1 MATYSKYIGQ
11 TYESLSSGLILAPT
25 SPYGFTNE
33 YVLTDVYDNESKSV
47 RPKNIRDMILSA
59 WDSNVFKETTA
70 SGSGTYYIGIDTG
83 NTDAAKD
90 IKSQKIL
97 IGKRS
102 YQSTQIMNST
112 LLSSNAD
119 MFFFNTKKDTLPQTN
134 TKVVFLSGKDT
145 NLHQSSPYIQTQV
158 VTTGTGT
165 QSLSLDMIAPIG
177 DISFLS
183 RGIQNGE
190 DIDTGGTVSVNNI
203 VFPTY
208 EASYPDFGG
217 SASDGKVLIYRS
229 GKLEW
234 EDLTLPNTGY
244 IGTTGSALG
253 IYGKEIRLND
263 YPLDFTESM
272 YVPREIGD
280 VRLGATFEGESITK
294 LLEKIIYTYLPPLC
308 TLSLSDS
315 NGYVEI
321 GTYPQI
327 TLNYTITKRTNATE
341 PTRLVN
347 MLPTSYPVISAY
359 GHTIVEGSA
368 KGIIISPVMA
378 TSSVFKIKVSDGVS
392 SNSASVSVTGIYPYF
407 HGFTASNTIST
418 SLLRG
423 FEKIVEPKAD
433 KILDLTGSENFYFI
447 YDASYGML
455 SSILD
460 SFSNNIIS
468 SFSVSTVILSSP
480 TGLWASKPFIVYK
493 LSGVSQIGPPSEN
506 FEFKH

>member
-11 TYESLSSGLILAPT
+11 TYESLSSTLILSAT

-33 YVLTDVYDNESKSV
+33 YVLTDVYDNQSKSV

-59 WDSNVFKETTA
+59 WDSNAFKETTA
-70 SGSGTYYIGIDTG
+70 SGSAAYYIGIDTG
-83 NTDAAKD
+83 NADSAKD
-90 IKSQKIL
+90 IKGQKIL

-102 YQSTQIMNST
+102 QQSTQIMTSS

-119 MFFFNTKKDTLPQTN
+119 LFFFNTKKDTQAQAN
-134 TKVVFLSGKDT
+134 TKVVFLSGKDA
-145 NLHQSSPYIQTQV
+145 NLHTSSPYLQTNV

-165 QSLSLDMIAPIG
+165 QSLSLDIVAPIG

-190 DIDTGGTVSVNNI
+190 ETDTGGTVSVNNI

-208 EASYPDFGG
+208 DSSYPYFGG

-234 EDLTLPNTGY
+234 EDLTLPNNDY
-244 IGTTGSALG
+244 IGTTGSSLG
-253 IYGKEIRLND
+253 IYGKQIRLND
-263 YPLDFTESM
+263 YPLEFTETM
-272 YVPREIGD
+272 YIPREIGD
-280 VRLGATFEGESITK
+280 VRLGATFDGESITK
-294 LLEKIIYTYLPPLC
+294 LLEKIIYAYLPPLC
-308 TLSLSDS
+308 TLSLSNS

-327 TLNYTITKRTNATE
+327 TLDYTITKRTNATQ
-341 PTRLVN
+341 PTRLIN
-347 MLPTSYPVISAY
+347 MLPTSYPAISDYGHIVIEGSTKGIVIS
-359 GHTIVEGSA
+359 
-368 KGIIISPVMA
+368 PMMA

-407 HGFTASNTIST
+407 YGFTASNTIST

-423 FEKIVEPKAD
+423 FEKIIEPKAN

-460 SFSNNIIS
+460 SFGNNIIS
-468 SFSVSTVILSSP
+468 SFSVSTNILSSP

-506 FEFKH
+506 FEFRH